1 MAENLFP
8 HLKWDQLWAATLET
22 LYMTALSGVATFV
35 LGIVL
40 GLALFLTARGGL
52 FHNRTV
58 YSVISIVVNVF
69 RSIPFI
75 ILIVLLIPFTK
86 TVVGTILGA
95 NAALPALIVGAAPF
109 YARLVEIALREVDKG
124 VIEATRSMGARLSTL
139 VFRVLLPE
147 SSPAL
152 VSGIT
157 VTLIALVSYSAMAGV
172 IGAGGL
178 GNLAY
183 LEGFQRNH
191 GDVTGTIIMK
201 KTLTLIAAA
210 TLSALSFASWAD
222 TLTVGASNT
231 PHAEILEQAKPI
243 LAKQGIDLEIKP
255 FQDYILPNTALAG
268 HDIDANYFQH
278 IPYLNSV
285 LKDHEG
291 DKDYDFVSAGAIHIE
306 PIGIY
311 SKKYKSLKDLPEG
324 GKIIMRDAVS
334 EEGRILSIFEKE
346 GVIKLKPGI
355 DKVTARISDIVENPK
370 KLQFTPNVEASL
382 LPQMYNND
390 EGAAVV
396 INANYAIDAGLDP
409 VHDPIAV
416 ESGENNPY
424 ANIITVHRG
433 DEKKKDIVALVNVL
447 HSKEIQ
453 DWIRTK
459 YKGAVIPVN
468 N

>member
-1 MAENLFP
+1 MAEDLFP
-8 HLKWDQLWAATLET
+8 HLKWDQLWAATQET

-52 FHNRTV
+52 FHNRAV
-58 YSVISIVVNVF
+58 YSVMSIVVNVF
-69 RSIPFI
+69 RSVPFI

-191 GDVTGTIIMK
+191 GDVTLVATVTI
-201 KTLTLIAAA
+201 LIIV
-210 TLSALSFASWAD
+210 FIIQFC
-222 TLTVGASNT
+222 G
-231 PHAEILEQAKPI
+231 
-243 LAKQGIDLEIKP
+243 
-255 FQDYILPNTALAG
+255 
-268 HDIDANYFQH
+268 DA
-278 IPYLNSV
+278 I
-285 LKDHEG
+285 
-291 DKDYDFVSAGAIHIE
+291 
-306 PIGIY
+306 
-311 SKKYKSLKDLPEG
+311 
-324 GKIIMRDAVS
+324 
-334 EEGRILSIFEKE
+334 
-346 GVIKLKPGI
+346 
-355 DKVTARISDIVENPK
+355 T
-370 KLQFTPNVEASL
+370 SL
-382 LPQMYNND
+382 LD
-390 EGAAVV
+390 K
-396 INANYAIDAGLDP
+396 
-409 VHDPIAV
+409 
-416 ESGENNPY
+416 
-424 ANIITVHRG
+424 R
-433 DEKKKDIVALVNVL
+433 
-447 HSKEIQ
+447 
-453 DWIRTK
+453 
-459 YKGAVIPVN
+459 
-468 N
+468 

>member
-58 YSVISIVVNVF
+58 YNVISIVVNVF

-95 NAALPALIVGAAPF
+95 NAALPALSVGAAPF

-191 GDVTGTIIMK
+191 GDVTLVATVTI
-201 KTLTLIAAA
+201 LIIV
-210 TLSALSFASWAD
+210 F
-222 TLTVGASNT
+222 VIQFCG
-231 PHAEILEQAKPI
+231 
-243 LAKQGIDLEIKP
+243 
-255 FQDYILPNTALAG
+255 
-268 HDIDANYFQH
+268 DI
-278 IPYLNSV
+278 I
-285 LKDHEG
+285 
-291 DKDYDFVSAGAIHIE
+291 
-306 PIGIY
+306 
-311 SKKYKSLKDLPEG
+311 
-324 GKIIMRDAVS
+324 
-334 EEGRILSIFEKE
+334 
-346 GVIKLKPGI
+346 
-355 DKVTARISDIVENPK
+355 T
-370 KLQFTPNVEASL
+370 SL
-382 LPQMYNND
+382 LD
-390 EGAAVV
+390 K
-396 INANYAIDAGLDP
+396 
-409 VHDPIAV
+409 
-416 ESGENNPY
+416 
-424 ANIITVHRG
+424 R
-433 DEKKKDIVALVNVL
+433 
-447 HSKEIQ
+447 
-453 DWIRTK
+453 
-459 YKGAVIPVN
+459 
-468 N
+468 

>member
-1 MAENLFP
+1 MAETLFP
-8 HLKWDQLWAATLET
+8 HLKWEQLWAATLET

-52 FHNRTV
+52 FHNRAV

-86 TVVGTILGA
+86 TLVGTILGA

-139 VFRVLLPE
+139 VFRVLLTE

-191 GDVTGTIIMK
+191 GDVTLVATVTILIIVFIIQFCGDV
-201 KTLTLIAAA
+201 LT
-210 TLSALSFASWAD
+210 
-222 TLTVGASNT
+222 
-231 PHAEILEQAKPI
+231 
-243 LAKQGIDLEIKP
+243 
-255 FQDYILPNTALAG
+255 
-268 HDIDANYFQH
+268 
-278 IPYLNSV
+278 
-285 LKDHEG
+285 
-291 DKDYDFVSAGAIHIE
+291 
-306 PIGIY
+306 
-311 SKKYKSLKDLPEG
+311 
-324 GKIIMRDAVS
+324 
-334 EEGRILSIFEKE
+334 
-346 GVIKLKPGI
+346 
-355 DKVTARISDIVENPK
+355 
-370 KLQFTPNVEASL
+370 SL
-382 LPQMYNND
+382 LD
-390 EGAAVV
+390 K
-396 INANYAIDAGLDP
+396 
-409 VHDPIAV
+409 
-416 ESGENNPY
+416 
-424 ANIITVHRG
+424 R
-433 DEKKKDIVALVNVL
+433 
-447 HSKEIQ
+447 
-453 DWIRTK
+453 
-459 YKGAVIPVN
+459 
-468 N
+468 

>member
-1 MAENLFP
+1 MAETLFP

-35 LGIVL
+35 LGIAL

-52 FHNRTV
+52 FQNRAL

-86 TVVGTILGA
+86 TIVGTILGA

-139 VFRVLLPE
+139 IFRVLLPE

-191 GDVTGTIIMK
+191 GDVTLVATVTI
-201 KTLTLIAAA
+201 LIIV
-210 TLSALSFASWAD
+210 F
-222 TLTVGASNT
+222 
-231 PHAEILEQAKPI
+231 IIQ
-243 LAKQGIDLEIKP
+243 
-255 FQDYILPNTALAG
+255 YC
-268 HDIDANYFQH
+268 
-278 IPYLNSV
+278 
-285 LKDHEG
+285 G
-291 DKDYDFVSAGAIHIE
+291 D
-306 PIGIY
+306 
-311 SKKYKSLKDLPEG
+311 
-324 GKIIMRDAVS
+324 
-334 EEGRILSIFEKE
+334 
-346 GVIKLKPGI
+346 VI
-355 DKVTARISDIVENPK
+355 T
-370 KLQFTPNVEASL
+370 SL
-382 LPQMYNND
+382 LD
-390 EGAAVV
+390 K
-396 INANYAIDAGLDP
+396 
-409 VHDPIAV
+409 
-416 ESGENNPY
+416 
-424 ANIITVHRG
+424 R
-433 DEKKKDIVALVNVL
+433 
-447 HSKEIQ
+447 
-453 DWIRTK
+453 
-459 YKGAVIPVN
+459 
-468 N
+468 